1 MTAKEI
7 QAILDSRIAKMEVIR
22 VKIDF
27 IYKRTA
33 DMLAAMDNGA
43 DKDECFDHWV
53 KLFNEDLSEYSTEEQ
68 RYFTDVCT
76 GLVGLVDGW
85 VKVQ

>member
-7 QAILDSRIAKMEVIR
+7 QEILDSRIEKMEVIR
-22 VKIDF
+22 AKIDF

-33 DMLAAMDNGA
+33 DMLVAMDRGA
-43 DKDECFDHWV
+43 DKDECFDYWV
-53 KLFNEDLSEYSTEEQ
+53 KLFNEDLSKYSKEEK